1 MNFTIMKHLLKQTP
15 REISKV
21 VQGAHFEWQTTVKGG
36 RALGAALL
44 KVLHLREG
52 GLTFSWYSAVFRF
65 AKSVVRLQRRSGWP
79 YVVLYLKASAVLLQ
93 QSVGGYKIGN
103 TRDLKVALSRTGAG
117 IPRIIPMQHRKAL
130 MSGDIWTFR
139 IWLTLFGLYRVI
151 DFPGK
156 LKLDSITEPSSMPK
170 EFLREWFGF
179 LAAFWPVAVK
189 LWRGNSHT
197 SGVKTLKVNHVMAA
211 SKPERGTSS
220 LPEALLNE
228 TSLEYSERLAALV
241 SRGGENPSSLNLKPR
256 LLAILKG
263 SPNTGGEG
271 PSVLDPK
278 VKAQPTSI
286 GAILSDVVA
295 WDTNGRGQDPVSPTP
310 LLPFLQEWLTLV
322 EDTVVTRLFDLGRK
336 AITQIQLQLR
346 RGQYATSF
354 PGFGRTQGL
363 GKLGFKVEPAGKIRV
378 FAMVDCITQCVM
390 KPVHNVLFNILG
402 TIPQDGTFD
411 QLAPARR
418 LLAKKGPRGS
428 FWSFDLSSATDRFP
442 ALLQHAVLALL
453 LGPRLAGL
461 WIRLL
466 VWRGFIVPRPPEG
479 TKVPSAGVP
488 PTVMYGGGQ
497 PMGALTSWAV
507 FSLTHH
513 ILVQYAAYK
522 AYGILQWFEDYA
534 LLGDDIVLAD
544 GKVAQEY
551 LILLQVIGV
560 EVGLAKSLISSNG
573 SFEFA
578 KRTFIHGQ
586 DASWI
591 SLLALGTA
599 KADQSVLETILL
611 QSNLKPGWDNVLE
624 TVRVAA
630 RLLGYGYRRLAS
642 LPAVLDT
649 RSRLQG
655 LMILLTRP
663 GSPWSSSVNNWLLL
677 RKPGEV
683 FELSDGAVGEIS
695 RYLWSRLVDGLKSS
709 LNAHL
714 RGISRVRLS
723 DEYGTG
729 ATVMDPGNW
738 HRNTWEYFILGTLLR
753 DFKTELDAIVRGA
766 ESLESPTMDDL
777 NKIWSAVEEWRDRLD
792 EIPVTPNLAERTA
805 PRFEGR
811 KRSQLLRLW
820 RATRRQL
827 TKALGKE

>member
-1 MNFTIMKHLLKQTP
+1 MKHLLKQTP

-44 KVLHLREG
+44 KVVHLREG
-52 GLTFSWYSAVFRF
+52 GLTFFWYSAIFRF
-65 AKSVVRLQRRSGWP
+65 AKFVVRLQRRSGWP

-93 QSVGGYKIGN
+93 QSVGGYKISN
-103 TRDLKVALSRTGAG
+103 TRDLKCAVSRTGAG
-117 IPRIIPMQHRKAL
+117 IPRIIPKQHRKAL
-130 MSGDIWTFR
+130 MSGDAWTFK

-151 DFPGK
+151 DFPGT
-156 LKLDSITEPSSMPK
+156 LKLNTITASSTMPI
-170 EFLREWFGF
+170 EFLRDWYGF
-179 LAAFWPVAVK
+179 LAAFWPVAVRM
-189 LWRGNSHT
+189 WRSNPQAR
-197 SGVKTLKVNHVMAA
+197 GVKTLRVNHVMAA
-211 SKPERGTSS
+211 SKPERGTLS
-220 LPEALLNE
+220 LPLCSPGE
-228 TSLEYSERLAALV
+228 TPFEYSERLAALV

-256 LLAILKG
+256 LLGILKG
-263 SPNTGGEG
+263 SPNTGGER
-271 PSVLDPK
+271 PSILDPK

-286 GAILSDVVA
+286 GAILSDVLA
-295 WDTNGRGQDPVSPTP
+295 WDLFGKSEFKEFPF

-322 EDTVVTRLFDLGRK
+322 GDTVVTRLFDLGRK
-336 AITQIQLQLR
+336 AITQIQLKLR
-346 RGQYATSF
+346 KGKGHFATDF

-378 FAMVDCITQCVM
+378 FAMVDCVTQCVM
-390 KPVHNVLFNILG
+390 KPVHDVLFNILG

-411 QLAPARR
+411 QLAPAKK
-418 LLAKKGPRGS
+418 LLAKKGPHGS
-428 FWSFDLSSATDRFP
+428 FWSYDLSAATDRFP

-466 VWRGFIVPRPPEG
+466 TWRGFIVPPPPEG
-479 TKVPSAGVP
+479 TKVPKEGVAP
-488 PTVMYGGGQ
+488 VVTYGAGQ

-522 AYGILQWFEDYA
+522 AYGMLRWFEDYA

-544 GKVAQEY
+544 SKVAQEY
-551 LILLQVIGV
+551 LTLLQVIGV

-586 DASWI
+586 DVSWI

-611 QSNLKPGWDNVLE
+611 QGNLKTGWDNAME
-624 TVRVAA
+624 TLRVAA
-630 RLLGYGYRRLAS
+630 KLLGYGYRRLAS

-663 GSPWSSSVNNWLLL
+663 GSPWSSGVNNWLLL
-677 RKPGEV
+677 DKPGKVLEV
-683 FELSDGAVGEIS
+683 PDGTLGEIS
-695 RYLWSRLVDGLKSS
+695 SYLWSRLIDGLMSS

-723 DEYGTG
+723 DQYGTG
-729 ATVMDPGNW
+729 ATVMDPGDW

-753 DFKTELDAIVRGA
+753 DFKAELDEIGKGA
-766 ESLESPTMDDL
+766 KSLERPTMDDL
-777 NKIWSAVEEWRDRLD
+777 NKIWAAVEEWRDRLD
-792 EIPVTPNLAERTA
+792 EIPVTPNFAERTA

-827 TKALGKE
+827 TKALGKR

>member
-1 MNFTIMKHLLKQTP
+1 
-15 REISKV
+15 
-21 VQGAHFEWQTTVKGG
+21 
-36 RALGAALL
+36 
-44 KVLHLREG
+44 
-52 GLTFSWYSAVFRF
+52 
-65 AKSVVRLQRRSGWP
+65 
-79 YVVLYLKASAVLLQ
+79 
-93 QSVGGYKIGN
+93 
-103 TRDLKVALSRTGAG
+103 
-117 IPRIIPMQHRKAL
+117 
-130 MSGDIWTFR
+130 
-139 IWLTLFGLYRVI
+139 
-151 DFPGK
+151 
-156 LKLDSITEPSSMPK
+156 
-170 EFLREWFGF
+170 
-179 LAAFWPVAVK
+179 
-189 LWRGNSHT
+189 
-197 SGVKTLKVNHVMAA
+197 MAA
-211 SKPERGTSS
+211 SKPERGTSM
-220 LPEALLNE
+220 LPLCSSGE
-228 TSLEYSERLAALV
+228 TPFEYSERLAALV

-271 PSVLDPK
+271 PSVLDPR

-286 GAILSDVVA
+286 GAILSDVRV
-295 WDTNGRGQDPVSPTP
+295 WDSFGKSEFKEFPY

-346 RGQYATSF
+346 KGHYATSF

-390 KPVHNVLFNILG
+390 KPVHDALFNILG

-411 QLAPARR
+411 QLAPAKR
-418 LLAKKGPRGS
+418 LLAKKGPHGS
-428 FWSFDLSSATDRFP
+428 YWSYDLSSATDRFP

-461 WIRLL
+461 WVRLL
-466 VWRGFIVPRPPEG
+466 TWRAFIVPIPPEG
-479 TKVPSAGVP
+479 TKVPKEGVASVV
-488 PTVMYGGGQ
+488 TYGAGQ

-513 ILVQYAAYK
+513 ILVQYAAFK
-522 AYGILQWFEDYA
+522 AYGTLRWFEDYA

-544 GKVAQEY
+544 SKVAQEY
-551 LILLQVIGV
+551 LALLQVIGV

-591 SLLALGTA
+591 SLLALGIA
-599 KADQSVLETILL
+599 KADQGVLETILQ
-611 QSNLKPGWDNVLE
+611 QSYLKPGWETLPE
-624 TVRVAA
+624 TVRMAA

-655 LMILLTRP
+655 LTILLTRP
-663 GSPWSSSVNNWLLL
+663 GSPWSTNVNNWLLL
-677 RKPGEV
+677 RNLKDVMEV
-683 FELSDGAVGEIS
+683 SDGTVREIS
-695 RYLWSRLVDGLKSS
+695 SYLWSRLIDGLKSS

-714 RGISRVRLS
+714 RGISRVRLT

-753 DFKTELDAIVRGA
+753 DFKTELDEIVRGV
-766 ESLESPTMDDL
+766 ESLETPTMDDL
-777 NKIWSAVEEWRDRLD
+777 NKVWAAVEEWRDQLD
-792 EIPVTPNLAERTA
+792 LIPVTPNIAERTA

-820 RATRRQL
+820 RATRCQL
-827 TKALGKE
+827 SKALVKGVG

>member
-1 MNFTIMKHLLKQTP
+1 MKHLLNRTP

-36 RALGAALL
+36 RALGGAL
-44 KVLHLREG
+44 KRVLFLREG
-52 GLTFSWYSAVFRF
+52 GLTFFWYSAVFRY
-65 AKSVVRLQRRSGWP
+65 AKYVVRLQRRSGWA
-79 YVVLYLKASAVLLQ
+79 YVVIYLKASAVLLQ
-93 QSVGGYKIGN
+93 QAVGGYKIPN
-103 TRDLKVALSRTGAG
+103 TRDLKSAVSRTRAG

-151 DFPGK
+151 DFPGT
-156 LKLDSITEPSSMPK
+156 LKLSSITAPSTMPI
-170 EFLREWFGF
+170 EFLRDWFGF
-179 LAAFWPVAVK
+179 LAAFWPVAVRM
-189 LWRGNSHT
+189 WRSDPQAR
-197 SGVKTLKVNHVMAA
+197 GVKTLRVNHVMAA

-220 LPEALLNE
+220 LPLCSLGE
-228 TSLEYSERLAALV
+228 TPLEYSERLAALV

-263 SPNTGGEG
+263 SPNTGGQG
-271 PSVLDPK
+271 PSILDPK

-286 GAILSDVVA
+286 GAILSDVMA
-295 WDTNGRGQDPVSPTP
+295 WDLFGKTEDVEFPY

-346 RGQYATSF
+346 KGHYAHDF

-390 KPVHNVLFNILG
+390 KPVHDVLFNILG

-411 QLAPARR
+411 QLAPAKR
-418 LLAKKGPRGS
+418 LLAKKGPHGS
-428 FWSFDLSSATDRFP
+428 YWSYDLSSATDRFP

-466 VWRGFIVPRPPEG
+466 TWRGFIVPAPPEG
-479 TKVPSAGVP
+479 TKVPKEGVAP
-488 PTVMYGGGQ
+488 VVTYGAGQ

-513 ILVQYAAYK
+513 ILVQYAAYR
-522 AYGILQWFEDYA
+522 AYGTLRWFEDYA

-544 GKVAQEY
+544 AKVAQEY
-551 LILLQVIGV
+551 LTLLQVIGV

-599 KADQSVLETILL
+599 KADQGVLETVL
-611 QSNLKPGWDNVLE
+611 QQSHLKPGWDVLPE
-624 TVRVAA
+624 TVRMAA

-655 LMILLTRP
+655 LTVLLTRP
-663 GSPWSSSVNNWLLL
+663 GSPWSTSVNNWLLL
-677 RKPGEV
+677 RNLKDVMEV
-683 FELSDGAVGEIS
+683 PAGTVGEIS
-695 RYLWSRLVDGLKSS
+695 SYLWSRLVDSLNSS

-714 RGISRVRLS
+714 YGISRVRLK

-753 DFKTELDAIVRGA
+753 DFKAELDEIVRGV
-766 ESLESPTMDDL
+766 ESLETPTMDDL
-777 NKIWSAVEEWRDRLD
+777 NKVWAAVEDWRDRLD
-792 EIPVTPNLAERTA
+792 LIPVTPNIAERTA

-827 TKALGKE
+827 SKALVKGVE